1 VSVRFNPHYRLIV
14 VTVLIAGPAGDAAA
28 RLALDTG
35 ASVTTLS
42 RALLQLAGYDP
53 DNAPTK
59 VSIAT
64 GSGAAVV
71 PQLSITR
78 IEALG
83 QARNSLPVLCH
94 TFPPTVTVDGLLGL
108 DFLRG
113 FLLTVD
119 FRAGRITLA

>member
-14 VTVLIAGPAGDAAA
+14 VTAVIFGPAGDATA

-42 RALLQLAGYDP
+42 RTLLHLAGYDP
-53 DNAPTK
+53 DTAPTK
-59 VSIAT
+59 VQIAT
-64 GSGAAVV
+64 GSGTAVV
-71 PQLSITR
+71 PQLSVTR

-83 QARNSLPVLCH
+83 QARSNLPVLCH

-113 FLLTVD
+113 FLLTID
-119 FRAGRITLA
+119 FQAGRITLT